1 MYICH
6 WFPIYPQLLV
16 VSPIVSTCVNMFTNL
31 AIIFV
36 MIVSSL
42 PIFAVFVVTMFL
54 FVGALLPGRAAL
66 LGCILGIP
74 EQSAALLVAAGG
86 RTGFSTCFQ
95 GPKKSGPCR
104 FEVHEI
110 DALQIDV
117 LDDFEFDTLLIHVDI
132 YIYIYYIACIYVL
145 NMDQRCHLQA
155 IEFAGWVIGQ
165 EPYYLIVWIYYGS
178 CSLCIHCLVVFQNS
192 THTLPFG
199 NHVHDTFMFTFP
211 DQYSSAY
218 QMIGRIRGIIVNH
231 PKISARWSMWQV

>member
-16 VSPIVSTCVNMFTNL
+16 VSPIVSTCVNIFTNL

-132 YIYIYYIACIYVL
+132 YLYILYCMYICLEHGSKVPPSGHRICWMGDRSRTILFDSMNILWVVLIMHSLFGGVSKFDPYAPIWKSCAWHVYVYVSRSIF
-145 NMDQRCHLQA
+145 QR
-155 IEFAGWVIGQ
+155 I
-165 EPYYLIVWIYYGS
+165 
-178 CSLCIHCLVVFQNS
+178 
-192 THTLPFG
+192 
-199 NHVHDTFMFTFP
+199 P
-211 DQYSSAY
+211 DD
-218 QMIGRIRGIIVNH
+218 
-231 PKISARWSMWQV
+231 W